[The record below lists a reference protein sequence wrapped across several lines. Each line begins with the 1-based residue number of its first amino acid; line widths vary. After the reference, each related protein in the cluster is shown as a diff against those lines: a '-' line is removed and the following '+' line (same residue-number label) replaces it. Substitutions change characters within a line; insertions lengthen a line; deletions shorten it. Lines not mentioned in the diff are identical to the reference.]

1 MPPPH
6 LVLCA
11 EVTSA
16 NVAAAQRLQG
26 RLLDLDSDQPIYA
39 GILTLLTENGERMAT
54 TVTDDEGHWVLDVPG
69 PGHYYIEAKRLGY
82 QPWIDG
88 PVDLKIGDDWT
99 SVYRLQPLAV
109 LMDPVE
115 VSAQATER
123 YLELAGFY
131 DRQRSDFGH
140 YITPDD
146 IERRQATRVTELLAP
161 LPGVRLV
168 ASGGGLSQR
177 YVQMRGSHLGQGGLC
192 RPRVFVDGLIFNRGD
207 SRMVGVDDWGNPTSA
222 NDAEAIATFRSM
234 ELTIDDIAHPSSI
247 AGIEVYRSGAQVP
260 VRFGGGSIQTQCGVI
275 VVWTK
280 VGQMRRRGRGGRRGR
295 TLPGPMG

>member
-1 MPPPH
+1 MVRVKVVIATA
-6 LVLCA
+6 VLA
-11 EVTSA
+11 TTSA

-26 RLLDLDSDQPIYA
+26 QLLDLESDQPISA

-54 TVTDDEGHWVLDVPG
+54 TITDEDGHWVLEAPR
-69 PGHYYIEAKRLGY
+69 PGHYYIEARRIGY
-82 QPWIDG
+82 QPWIGG

-99 SVYRLQPLAV
+99 SVYHLQALAV
-109 LMDPVE
+109 MMDPVE

-123 YLELAGFY
+123 YLELTGFY

-146 IERRQATRVTELLAP
+146 IERRQASRVTELLAP
-161 LPGVRLV
+161 LPGVRLE

-192 RPRVFVDGLIFNRGD
+192 RPRVFVDGLIYNRGD
-207 SRMVGVDDWGNPTSA
+207 SRMVGVDDWGNPTSGT
-222 NDAEAIATFRSM
+222 DEEAIATFRGS

-247 AGIEVYRSGAQVP
+247 AGIEVYRSASQVP
-260 VRFGGGSIQTQCGVI
+260 VQFGGGSIQTQCGVI

-280 VGQMRRRGRGGRRGR
+280 VGRMKRRGR
-295 TLPGPMG
+295 